1 MPIIAAVCAG
11 LAGATTIRATRTR
24 DCLRRMSR
32 RHDKS
37 HPEPAGG
44 FHSTNALFNAP
55 IEVRSAFIRGK

>member
-1 MPIIAAVCAG
+1 MPFIAPVGAG
-11 LAGATTIRATRTR
+11 LAGATTIRVTRTR

-32 RHDKS
+32 RRDNS

-55 IEVRSAFIRGK
+55 IKVRSAFIRGK